1 MGDGPLEAMCAID
14 GNPSISRPPHDVH
27 RLVDLTVARLDVV
40 GEAFGCLRDLPYE
53 RSLSRLTRPRLD
65 EHREVVV
72 PQPPSTRTTDV
83 GLDHA
88 AMDGGRDLLE
98 DLCVLA
104 HKTEERR
111 PPRREGDDIHKR
123 KGGVARA
130 VAQPGPQRYRA
141 ADVVRDH
148 ARSLETPVFEQRCEQ
163 LGLHADVDRMVMMHR

>member
-1 MGDGPLEAMCAID
+1 
-14 GNPSISRPPHDVH
+14 
-27 RLVDLTVARLDVV
+27 
-40 GEAFGCLRDLPYE
+40 
-53 RSLSRLTRPRLD
+53 
-65 EHREVVV
+65 
-72 PQPPSTRTTDV
+72 
-83 GLDHA
+83 
-88 AMDGGRDLLE
+88 MDGGRDLLE

-141 ADVVRDH
+141 TDVVRNH

-163 LGLHADVDRMVMMHR
+163 LGLHADVDRMVRMHRRLSVSGHVPEVDGVGSRQHACDRTPEL